1 MNGLPPAATTPH
13 PLHLQPG
20 QLRLNPHVPAS
31 PGSLDGIAGQA
42 RAREAI
48 SFGLRVQARGYNIAV
63 AGQPSSGRNALV
75 LGLVCEAAAALPAPS
90 DWLYVHNFSD
100 PRRPVILAVPSG
112 TGDDL
117 SAAMDSLVET
127 CRVQLPAAFV
137 GDAYEQRVQTALAPA
152 GEARTA
158 LMEGLERSTGEL
170 GFGVNATPM
179 GLMPVPLDARGHPL
193 TEEAFAA
200 LSPAARE
207 DLKARGERVEA
218 LIIEAMRGLRRLEVE
233 ARGRVRQVDREVM
246 RLVLGPVFEEL
257 REQFRAVGLG
267 PHIDAVEA
275 DIAGNVEMFKQF
287 AAEGTESLPQ
297 AVAQQLAEGREAL
310 LRKYRVNLFVTHGPE
325 AHAGA
330 PVVVERDPT
339 HASLFGRIEFE
350 NRFGTLVTDLT
361 QIRPGAVH
369 RANGGF
375 LIVQAQDLFADPRS
389 WPRLKR
395 ALETDEIRM
404 EQEFEQLGTPIAGLV
419 PMPMPLS
426 IKVILVGPPM
436 LFAVL
441 EAVDPDFQDLFKVR
455 ADFEPDVPADA
466 ASFAT
471 YAGFIRQAVGDCHL
485 PPFDDTAVVEVIRY
499 GSRLAGRQD
508 RLTTRLGLIGDLC
521 TEAAQAARDLAA
533 TTVIGEHVA
542 AAIAA
547 RARRLGMVPDR
558 IRKLIA
564 EGTLHVETSGKVVGQ
579 VNGLAVLATGEYGFG
594 VPMRITCR
602 TGAGQQGV
610 VAIERE
616 TERSGSIHTKGVLV
630 LNGFIAGT
638 FGRHEPLTFNA
649 SLTFEQ
655 SYDEVEGDSASSAEL
670 YAILTSLADVAV
682 RQDIAVTGSVDQFGN
697 IQAVG
702 GVTAKVEGFFDVCL
716 EVGLSG
722 TQGVILPAT
731 NVRDLTLRDDVVEA
745 VARGAFHLWAISR
758 VEEGIELLT
767 GVPARAAPGSPGPG
781 ESVFGRV
788 ASRLA
793 SLRSAAAGATVVRE
807 GAPQTPS
814 RKR

>member
-1 MNGLPPAATTPH
+1 M
-13 PLHLQPG
+13 
-20 QLRLNPHVPAS
+20 
-31 PGSLDGIAGQA
+31 
-42 RAREAI
+42 
-48 SFGLRVQARGYNIAV
+48 
-63 AGQPSSGRNALV
+63 
-75 LGLVCEAAAALPAPS
+75 
-90 DWLYVHNFSD
+90 
-100 PRRPVILAVPSG
+100 
-112 TGDDL
+112 TG
-117 SAAMDSLVET
+117 
-127 CRVQLPAAFV
+127 
-137 GDAYEQRVQTALAPA
+137 G
-152 GEARTA
+152 
-158 LMEGLERSTGEL
+158 
-170 GFGVNATPM
+170 
-179 GLMPVPLDARGHPL
+179 
-193 TEEAFAA
+193 
-200 LSPAARE
+200 
-207 DLKARGERVEA
+207 
-218 LIIEAMRGLRRLEVE
+218 
-233 ARGRVRQVDREVM
+233 
-246 RLVLGPVFEEL
+246 
-257 REQFRAVGLG
+257 
-267 PHIDAVEA
+267 
-275 DIAGNVEMFKQF
+275 
-287 AAEGTESLPQ
+287 
-297 AVAQQLAEGREAL
+297 
-310 LRKYRVNLFVTHGPE
+310 
-325 AHAGA
+325 
-330 PVVVERDPT
+330 
-339 HASLFGRIEFE
+339 
-350 NRFGTLVTDLT
+350 
-361 QIRPGAVH
+361 
-369 RANGGF
+369 
-375 LIVQAQDLFADPRS
+375 
-389 WPRLKR
+389 
-395 ALETDEIRM
+395 
-404 EQEFEQLGTPIAGLV
+404 
-419 PMPMPLS
+419 
-426 IKVILVGPPM
+426 
-436 LFAVL
+436 
-441 EAVDPDFQDLFKVR
+441 
-455 ADFEPDVPADA
+455 
-466 ASFAT
+466 
-471 YAGFIRQAVGDCHL
+471 
-485 PPFDDTAVVEVIRY
+485 
-499 GSRLAGRQD
+499 
-508 RLTTRLGLIGDLC
+508 
-521 TEAAQAARDLAA
+521 
-533 TTVIGEHVA
+533 HVA

-767 GVPARAAPGSPGPG
+767 GVPARAAPGSPVPG

-793 SLRSAAAGATVVRE
+793 SLRSAAAGTTVVRE
-807 GAPQTPS
+807 AGSPAPN